1 MEINMINSTS
11 KNVYDKSIRRG
22 KLGFLVELYLRNHG
36 KNDAKQNIVR
46 EDVNGCYISPFIKQE
61 ISFFEVSVQKEK
73 EKYEKSIMKIQAE
86 IEMTQAKIDE
96 KKIWVNDVL
105 YANEEKNIEQSIAI
119 IKARN
124 LELSILA
131 QKEHEIMQI
140 RCEQIYNILL
150 ARIAVYWSGVLKA
163 NKDIKNIPPV
173 FIIDDYLSDWK
184 IKE

>member
-1 MEINMINSTS
+1 
-11 KNVYDKSIRRG
+11 
-22 KLGFLVELYLRNHG
+22 
-36 KNDAKQNIVR
+36 
-46 EDVNGCYISPFIKQE
+46 
-61 ISFFEVSVQKEK
+61 
-73 EKYEKSIMKIQAE
+73 MKIQAE

-163 NKDIKNIPPV
+163 NKDVKNIPPV